1 MKSETGM
8 FSMAD
13 AEIVLAMEL
22 AEAKKY
28 CFEIVAKAEVR
39 CKDNIAKA
47 ENIIVKDVFSESTY
61 SFDSEDP
68 NLQQKTD
75 KLKNDTTLFNK
86 DKDEIKINTESK

>member
-47 ENIIVKDVFSESTY
+47 KKMIDKAKNSTGLALGI
-61 SFDSEDP
+61 SNFILAHGD
-68 NLQQKTD
+68 
-75 KLKNDTTLFNK
+75 LKV
-86 DKDEIKINTESK
+86 IK